1 MQSYCSSLTLC
12 FYSLLLVIFITKF
25 VFQPQSPSENYL
37 SLLMVLQV
45 TRGFIPTKN
54 IVKFGKLYD
63 KNKLKLFLIWFMD
76 TVSIFMNR
84 LICIYLYLV

>member
-12 FYSLLLVIFITKF
+12 SYSLLLVIFITKF

-45 TRGFIPTKN
+45 TRGFIPTK
-54 IVKFGKLYD
+54 I
-63 KNKLKLFLIWFMD
+63 
-76 TVSIFMNR
+76 
-84 LICIYLYLV
+84 

>member
-45 TRGFIPTKN
+45 TRGFIPTKKYSQVWK
-54 IVKFGKLYD
+54 IV
-63 KNKLKLFLIWFMD
+63 
-76 TVSIFMNR
+76 
-84 LICIYLYLV
+84 